1 MVVTIERG
9 VQQSSEAVLS
19 NPQHKSAAS
28 VGINLTA
35 YLLALAI
42 AILVALTGS
51 GNWFDESMQNARSGL
66 RTRPASGE
74 LHVIE
79 IDAKS
84 IAALSNWP
92 WPRRLH
98 AQLVDRL
105 SAANVST
112 IAFDVDFSA
121 PSNPSDDRAFSTALK
136 GFSGTAILP
145 TFSQAES
152 SQSKT
157 RTENLP
163 IAALRKYAMMGS
175 VNVRPDRDGMMRNYE
190 FGTVTENIPRPSI
203 GALLANYRGRV
214 GETFRI
220 DTSIDPRTIPHHSFI
235 DVLNGKIS
243 PAALAGK
250 SVIIGATAIELGDR
264 YAISRYGV
272 IPGVF
277 VQAMAAETLM
287 GGTQNPSYGYLPMLM
302 LAALFGLLTWRFR
315 RTSRRHYTLAAG
327 AVIIWFCPLAFE
339 TSGIATFE
347 IAPAFAGLAS
357 LSIMLTAIGIVNEFR
372 LTKLYDQETGLPNER
387 SLIKSARAMS
397 EVQIIVIR
405 LNQFEQ
411 LIAILTVE
419 QRKQLIARVVDRLSV
434 TTDRQRITMLSPGTL
449 AITMNGNDI
458 NAIVNHV
465 EGIGALFRSPIELG
479 GRSVIVKVAFG
490 IAQGV
495 GKDISQLIK
504 YASFS
509 AVRAEE
515 EGHVWNLHNAQVT
528 DEAERAHV
536 LLADLDEALTNGDI
550 YVAFQPKWSFAQSRV
565 SGSEALVRWRHAVLG
580 PVGPDQFIPVL
591 ETNQRLDKLTL
602 FVLDQSIA
610 EVKRW
615 RQHGADIGVAVN
627 LSAPLLSDADFS
639 TALLD
644 RIRLADV
651 PAHLITI
658 EVTESATI
666 KSEQATIDTLTAVRL
681 LGAKVS
687 IDDYGTG
694 QSTLSYLKT
703 FPADEIKIDQSFVTR
718 MMESQ
723 SDRILVR
730 STIELAHELGLKV
743 VAEGVEDAACLAT
756 LKSLNCDTAQGWHIG
771 KPIAADEFFPTFVA
785 PDPVP
790 LTQVAR
796 AGG

>member
-1 MVVTIERG
+1 MIDHDAQKLGGAALNNSKRG
-9 VQQSSEAVLS
+9 ATT
-19 NPQHKSAAS
+19 NI
-28 VGINLTA
+28 GINLIA
-35 YLLALAI
+35 YLLALGI
-42 AILVALTGS
+42 ALSLATTGS
-51 GNWFDESMQNARSGL
+51 GTWFDESMQNVRAEL
-66 RTRPASGE
+66 RTHPASGD

-84 IAALSNWP
+84 ISALSTWP
-92 WPRRLH
+92 WPRRFH

-121 PSNPSDDRAFSTALK
+121 PSNADDDLAFSTALK
-136 GFSGTAILP
+136 GFSGSVILP

-163 IAALRKYAMMGS
+163 IAAFRKYAMMGS
-175 VNVRPDRDGMMRNYE
+175 VNVRPDRDGLMRNYE
-190 FGTVTENIPRPSI
+190 FGTVTQNVPRPSI

-220 DTSIDPRTIPHHSFI
+220 DTSIDPLTIPHHSFI
-235 DVLNGKIS
+235 DVLNGKIPS
-243 PAALAGK
+243 AALAGK

-264 YAISRYGV
+264 YAISRHGV

-287 GGTQNPSYGYLPMLM
+287 GGTQNPDYGYLPMLL
-302 LAALFGLLTWRFR
+302 LAALFGLLTWRLR
-315 RTSRRHYTLAAG
+315 RTSTQHYALAAG
-327 AVIIWFCPLAFE
+327 AVTIWFCPLAFE
-339 TSGIATFE
+339 VSGIATFG

-357 LSIMLTAIGIVNEFR
+357 LSAMLTAIRIVHEFR
-372 LTKLYDQETGLPNER
+372 LTKFYDQETGVPNER
-387 SLIKSARAMS
+387 SLIKSARAMP

-411 LIAILTVE
+411 LTAILTIE
-419 QRKQLIARVVDRLSV
+419 QRKQLITRVVDRLSV
-434 TTDRQRITMLSPGTL
+434 TTNQHRITMLSPGTL
-449 AITMNGNDI
+449 AITMTGGDI
-458 NAIVNHV
+458 NGTVNHV
-465 EGIGALFRSPIELG
+465 EGIGAIFRSPIELG
-479 GRSVIVKVAFG
+479 GRSIIVKVAFG
-490 IAQGV
+490 IAHGV

-515 EGHVWNLHNAQVT
+515 EGHVWNLHNSRVT
-528 DEAERAHV
+528 DEAERAQV

-550 YVAFQPKWSFAQSRV
+550 YVAFQPKWSFAKSNV
-565 SGSEALVRWRHAVLG
+565 CGSEALVRWRHAALG

-602 FVLDQSIA
+602 FVFDQSIA

-615 RQHGADIGVAVN
+615 RKHGADIGVAVN
-627 LSAPLLSDADFS
+627 LSAPLLSDAEFS
-639 TALLD
+639 TALLN
-644 RIRLADV
+644 RIRDADV
-651 PAHLITI
+651 PAHLITL

-756 LKSLNCDTAQGWHIG
+756 LKTLNCDTAQGWHIG
-771 KPIAADEFFPTFVA
+771 KPIVADEFFAAFVA
-785 PDPVP
+785 SDPVP
-790 LTQVAR
+790 LTLAPR
-796 AGG
+796 A